1 MYEHVA
7 DELSAAT
14 GRQVDFVAVP
24 DEGARQGLLEPFRL
38 LVSSLRGRGL
48 VAHVELR
55 SRNLVAF
62 DLAGLRWNELSPPR
76 RLVLLAGISLGTQP
90 RRSCT
95 FKAECSDWHWP
106 IHHIWDLFSLSVQ
119 RGGSRSA

>member
-1 MYEHVA
+1 MVDPRDVAAVVGCRTHDREPRWPDHELSGPEAIMYEHVA

-24 DEGARQGLLEPFRL
+24 DEGARQGLLEAFRL

-55 SRNLVAF
+55 
-62 DLAGLRWNELSPPR
+62 
-76 RLVLLAGISLGTQP
+76 
-90 RRSCT
+90 
-95 FKAECSDWHWP
+95 
-106 IHHIWDLFSLSVQ
+106 
-119 RGGSRSA
+119 

>member
-1 MYEHVA
+1 MSGPEALMYEHVA

-24 DEGARQGLLEPFRL
+24 DEGARQGLLEAFRL

-62 DLAGLRWNELSPPR
+62 DLAGLRWNELSP
-76 RLVLLAGISLGTQP
+76 ADD
-90 RRSCT
+90 SC
-95 FKAECSDWHWP
+95 S
-106 IHHIWDLFSLSVQ
+106 
-119 RGGSRSA
+119 SREFL